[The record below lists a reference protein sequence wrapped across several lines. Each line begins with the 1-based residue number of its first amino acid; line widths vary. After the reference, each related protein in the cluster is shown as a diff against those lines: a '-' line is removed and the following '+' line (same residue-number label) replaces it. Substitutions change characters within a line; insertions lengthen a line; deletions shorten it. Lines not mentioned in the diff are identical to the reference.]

1 MRKASFVQ
9 PMLLRP
15 RPALP
20 DGSLWLYELKFDGY
34 RAIAFRTGGRVHLRS
49 RNNNDFN
56 AKYPSIAKALAG
68 LPDDTTID
76 GEIVAL
82 DQSGRPAFNAL
93 QNSARS
99 KATIV
104 YFVFDVMMLNGR
116 DLVGETLETR
126 RHLLQNEVLPRL
138 NQPIRLSPELQAS
151 VADLVESVKAQGL
164 EGLVAKRRDSCYE
177 AGQRSGA
184 WQKMR
189 INQIDDF
196 VIGGYTVGGRTFDA
210 LIFGYYDNS
219 RLMYVARTRNGFT
232 PLLREQLLEAF
243 RGLEIEEC
251 PFANLP
257 EKHAGRWGQ
266 GLTAAK
272 MSDCRWLTPALTA
285 RLEFLERTPDGHL
298 RHARFVTLRKPSGE

>member
-1 MRKASFVQ
+1 
-9 PMLLRP
+9 MLLRP